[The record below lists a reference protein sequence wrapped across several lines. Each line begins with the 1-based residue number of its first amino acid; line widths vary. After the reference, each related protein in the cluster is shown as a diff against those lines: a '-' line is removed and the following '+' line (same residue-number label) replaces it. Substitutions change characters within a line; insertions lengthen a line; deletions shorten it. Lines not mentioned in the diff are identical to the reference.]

1 MTFLS
6 AWKRRRAVKDLERQ
20 LGQRL
25 SPDALLKAMMDGS
38 KAARDRALPNFV
50 AKDPRCS
57 VVLQEFGLGAPDV
70 ENLHAELK
78 RSGVGQWVRGRW
90 VPVYVLTTPQLLRRA
105 IRGVLLCEDEKE
117 RRSNAIRFVV
127 ELEDGT
133 I

>member
-25 SPDALLKAMMDGS
+25 SFDTFM
-38 KAARDRALPNFV
+38 KAAIDDSLDERYRALSNFV
-50 AKDPRCS
+50 AQDPRCS

-70 ENLHAELK
+70 ENLHAELV
-78 RSGVGQWVRGRW
+78 RRGVGQRVRGRW

-127 ELEDGT
+127 EFEDGT